1 MATINPDGSYHGKHG
16 NSVYYIRKGKKTVRT
31 YVPKNPSSSPKQ
43 LIQRAKLRAVSSFL
57 KPFKKVIGLGYQG
70 PEDYS
75 TPMNEAI
82 SWHIKL
88 ELLNITP
95 PGSEEPVY
103 ELQPDEVKLSR
114 GNIEPPH
121 LLSIARINNQL
132 TLTWDNELGPVTN
145 RANDNLAL
153 TAYTPGTPVFANY
166 HVGTRDSGNG
176 SATLPL
182 EFTEPAYLWIFYW
195 NGQKNTEP
203 GKDNV
208 SGSVYLGLM

>member
-1 MATINPDGSYHGKHG
+1 MATINNDGSFNGKHG
-16 NSVYYIRKGKKTVRT
+16 NSVYYTRKGKKIVRT
-31 YVPKNPSSSPKQ
+31 YVPHKPSFQPKQ

-70 PEDYS
+70 PEGYS

-88 ELLNITP
+88 ELLNVTP
-95 PGSEEPVY
+95 PDSEEPVY
-103 ELQPDEVKLSR
+103 ELQPEEVKLSR

-121 LLSIARINNQL
+121 LLSISRINNQL
-132 TLTWDNELGPVTN
+132 TLTWDNALGPVPN

-166 HVGTRDSGNG
+166 HVGTRESGNG
-176 SATLPL
+176 SATMPL
-182 EFTEPAYLWIFYW
+182 EFTEAAHLWIFYW
-195 NGQKNTEP
+195 NGQKNNEP
-203 GKDNV
+203 GRENV
-208 SGSVYLGLM
+208 SDSVYLGVV